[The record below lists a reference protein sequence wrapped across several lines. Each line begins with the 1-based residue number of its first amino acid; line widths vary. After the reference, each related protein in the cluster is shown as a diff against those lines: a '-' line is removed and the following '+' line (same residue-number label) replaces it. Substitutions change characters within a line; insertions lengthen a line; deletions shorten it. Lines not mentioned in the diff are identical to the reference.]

1 MLNAG
6 AADRARSPPAR
17 PTAPILRTSLRFHS
31 DMHSPTLI
39 SSNGPYSHTIRLD
52 DKKCKKIHQSA
63 AIPEPRGQ
71 ACSKCRGSL
80 EMPALRAEG
89 EIRDERFWPER
100 GKNQGLGHTAA
111 VGSYRRADSKLRGRA
126 VPKVNGAD
134 HGDRA
139 DGMKS
144 W

>member
-1 MLNAG
+1 MKD
-6 AADRARSPPAR
+6 DRKQR
-17 PTAPILRTSLRFHS
+17 PQASAIPRFATDRLWEIYFPFYHNELRALHFLE
-31 DMHSPTLI
+31 PL
-39 SSNGPYSHTIRLD
+39 P
-52 DKKCKKIHQSA
+52 

-100 GKNQGLGHTAA
+100 GKNQGIGHTAVA
-111 VGSYRRADSKLRGRA
+111 GSYRRADSKLRGRA